1 MIYISIYSGVGVL
14 CFLYYRHQNVLVVL
28 RCPCQSLCFI
38 TESGRQIEKLNV
50 EKDMLKKTVKQLR
63 RDSEHYYQN
72 DKECKCYPRKD
83 KDHHIEH
90 K

>member
-14 CFLYYRHQNVLVVL
+14 CFLHYRHRNILVVL
-28 RCPCQSLCFI
+28 RCPCQCFI
-38 TESGRQIEKLNV
+38 AESGRQIEKLNV

-72 DKECKCYPRKD
+72 DKECKCY
-83 KDHHIEH
+83 HHIEH